1 MLKPDKINLYLI
13 ILWSALCLA
22 SCSQSGTGDDL
33 LTGAF
38 GLDFGA
44 QPEGFGG
51 TFLSELKSIEARDPP
66 FPDSRFE
73 TYFYT
78 VTPASHRIY
87 QIGAETG
94 AGLNQTA
101 CDTLLEELAHELT
114 IKYFTTGEAI
124 INDADDKWVLQR
136 NSKRSVTLQC
146 LAAPATAGAG
156 KEQAY
161 WLSISFL
168 DYNLASEAYKEWKKK
183 PPDTRDSG
191 RKPGAY

>member
-1 MLKPDKINLYLI
+1 MLNLDKINLCSI
-13 ILWSALCLA
+13 ILWATLCLA

-38 GLDFGA
+38 GLDFGE

-73 TYFYT
+73 KYFYT
-78 VTPASHRIY
+78 VTPATHRIY

-94 AGLNQTA
+94 AGLNETA
-101 CDTLLEELAHELT
+101 CNILHDELARELT
-114 IKYFTTGEAI
+114 QKYFRTGEAV
-124 INDADDKWVLQR
+124 INDADDKWILQR
-136 NSKRSVTLQC
+136 NSKRSVSLQC
-146 LAAPATAGAG
+146 LARPATAGAG
-156 KEQAY
+156 KEHVY

-168 DYNLASEAYKEWKKK
+168 DYNLAAEAYKEWKKTRTTDK
-183 PPDTRDSG
+183 PD
-191 RKPGAY
+191 KY